1 MNKINLNVFLLF
13 LSLLIGNTL
22 VFSHTYKSR
31 AATKELSAEYLE
43 SKQENN
49 NLLRENFYSNRNNNL
64 KNNDTKSS
72 SQQLVG
78 TWAVTS
84 VNNSGEKIISTI
96 MYSPDGT
103 YIQLLTLS
111 NGDWYV
117 LNTGTWKLTD
127 NILYENT
134 EAGENIQGPVKFI
147 SNDGFVYQG
156 DNEETKWQRVGIDT
170 NLSEDQLIGTWSIVT
185 QKRIG
190 DTFIDYIVGIAT
202 LIELN
207 SDGTFRYKSIDARYS
222 IAQIVTK
229 RSSGTWTYINSGY
242 ADGFLLLNDSQGK
255 LVSFSSI
262 NWNDDGNFLNINRS
276 TYDRD
281 KNEYSPGRIEKFE
294 RSDLIIE
301 RTF

>member
-49 NLLRENFYSNRNNNL
+49 NLLRENFYSNRNNNF

-84 VNNSGEKIISTI
+84 VNDSGEKTANTI

-103 YIQLLTLS
+103 YFNFSTLN
-111 NGDWYV
+111 NGDWYIFD
-117 LNTGTWKLTD
+117 TGTWKLTS
-127 NILYENT
+127 NILYENS
-134 EAGENIQGPVKFI
+134 EAGKSIQGPVKFI
-147 SNDGFVYQG
+147 SNDEFIYKG
-156 DNEETKWQRVGIDT
+156 DNGETKWQRVNINT

-222 IAQIVTK
+222 IAQIVTE

-294 RSDLIIE
+294 RSDLIID